1 MIDVL
6 LGVDCDQ
13 DVQPDH
19 CAGSVA
25 LGLKG
30 FLSLLET
37 QLGLPGS
44 DVSLTRRQIQY
55 QTCLQQ
61 TLTESTFY
69 YRSFEADPFSTSR
82 TLLQWRD
89 SLYLGG
95 WQGTFDKVSAGRL
108 ADIET
113 VETLAKGVVAAS
125 EGERIQRV
133 LSLLQQQQVQ
143 ISSIRLFDPLEL
155 FPPLWQRVLC
165 VLRDDKEVRLEQ
177 LDSLPPVAADDS
189 DLAVLQQQLIATLS
203 DRSTLSSKT
212 LRGDGSVLFLE
223 AGSSHISAAAVAELI
238 QQRCLKSS
246 KQHALQPDYLLLAEQ
261 QGDVLDA
268 ALDRA
273 GLTRLGYHAESPW
286 RPVFQVLP
294 LVFELCWSPLNPSA
308 LLQFLNHPLGPLP
321 RILRSQLADVVA
333 EQPGIDGEKWR
344 LCIKDYLAKQAE
356 KDAQWAD
363 SVAEQTT
370 FWLKCERFDPVS
382 GMPVSAALD
391 RAEALQAWLRER
403 HAASVRQSDQQ
414 DERVPDI
421 ALFAAAMNQC
431 AELTDALSLLDN
443 SGLKSISRE
452 GLRRLI
458 EDVRGSGIGL
468 VDCYPQAAV
477 ELPLLVKAER
487 PASVLAAH
495 DLVIWWDCQ
504 KTAAV
509 RRWHWFAAERD
520 ELTRQGVTLW
530 DERAQLQL
538 QTNSWLRP
546 MLAAKKQ
553 LVFVQH
559 ATAKAHHAV
568 LDLVAVL
575 TEGAKQISLEQSLL
589 ENSPIPFAGIDIL
602 PAQHK
607 IKQQLLPSKSRWWQ
621 LPADCELPKREKES
635 YSSLEQFINSPYQ
648 WVLNYQ
654 ARLRS
659 SSLLQLSDQNRLK
672 GSMAHRLFERFF
684 DQHCAIKQIKAMLI
698 APWIHTEV
706 QTLLACEGAVL
717 LMPGR
722 LAEREQFIDQVTHAL
737 TALVEQLQAANV
749 VTVTMEQKQKGHF
762 VGGKLGG
769 NIDLLAVNK
778 SGAEAVIDIKW
789 GGYKYRQAAMKTDD
803 YLQLATYA
811 KLRLDTAKK
820 WPALALFFITDAK
833 LLTFDVHYFPKGK
846 EVETVSGES
855 VAAYWQRIEQTWKW
869 RRSQMDSGK
878 VEVTIGHTEPDD
890 HSQPGE
896 KGLEVPDSSDRYN
909 DFTALTGWREQ
920 L

>member
-6 LGVDCDQ
+6 LGVGCDQ

-25 LGLKG
+25 VGLKG

-61 TLTESTFY
+61 KLTESIFY
-69 YRSFEADPFSTSR
+69 HRSFQADPFSTSR

-95 WQGTFDKVSAGRL
+95 WKGSFSDLPAGRL
-108 ADIET
+108 ADIEA
-113 VETLAKGVVAAS
+113 VETLARGVVSAS
-125 EGERIQRV
+125 EGERVQRV
-133 LSLLQQQQVQ
+133 LSVLQQQQVQ
-143 ISSIRLFDPLEL
+143 ISSVRLFDPLEL

-165 VLRDDKEVRLEQ
+165 VLRDDKRVALEQ
-177 LDSLPPVAADDS
+177 LNPLQTVSDDGS
-189 DLAVLQQQLIATLS
+189 DLAVLQRQLIEAQS
-203 DRSTLSSKT
+203 DDAAVNAKT
-212 LRGDGSVLFLE
+212 LQGDGTVLFVQ
-223 AGSSHISAAAVAELI
+223 AGSSHISAAGVAELI
-238 QQRCLKSS
+238 HQRSQQSS
-246 KQHALQPDYLLLAEQ
+246 PKTLPEPDYLLLAEQ

-294 LVFELCWSPLNPSA
+294 LVFELCWEPLNPSA

-321 RILRSQLADVVA
+321 QVLRSQLADVVA
-333 EQPGIDGEKWR
+333 GQPGIGGDQWK
-344 LCIKDYLAKQAE
+344 LCIKEYLANQAADDPDWV
-356 KDAQWAD
+356 DA
-363 SVAEQTT
+363 VAEQVS
-370 FWLKCERFDPVS
+370 FWLECERFEPVS
-382 GMPVSAALD
+382 GMQVSAALD
-391 RAEALQAWLRER
+391 RAEALQTWLRER
-403 HAASVRQSDQQ
+403 HAASVRQSSQR
-414 DERVPDI
+414 DEMVPDL
-421 ALFAAAMNQC
+421 ALFAAAMSQC
-431 AELTDALSLLDN
+431 AELTDALSLLVS
-443 SGLKSISRE
+443 SGLKTITRE

-468 VDCYPQAAV
+468 VDCYPQASV
-477 ELPLLVKAER
+477 ELPVLTKAER

-495 DLVIWWDCQ
+495 DVVIWWDCQ

-520 ELTRQGVTLW
+520 ELARQGVTLW

-538 QTNSWLRP
+538 QTSSWLRP
-546 MLAAKKQ
+546 LLAATKQ

-559 ATAKAHHAV
+559 ADVKQHHAV
-568 LDLVAVL
+568 LDLIAVL

-589 ENSPIPFAGIDIL
+589 ENSPIPLAGIDIL
-602 PAQHK
+602 PAQQK
-607 IKQQLLPSKSRWWQ
+607 IKPQPLPSKSRWWQ
-621 LPADCELPKREKES
+621 LPADCDLPKREKES
-635 YSSLEQFINSPYQ
+635 YSSIEQFINSPYQ

-672 GSMAHRLFERFF
+672 GSMAHRLFEHFF
-684 DQHCAIKQIKAMLI
+684 AQHGAIKKIQSAVIG
-698 APWIHTEV
+698 PWIRSEV
-706 QTLLACEGAVL
+706 QPLLACEGAVL

-722 LAEREQFIDQVTHAL
+722 LAEREQFIEQVTHAL

-749 VTVTMEQKQKGHF
+749 VSVTMEQEQSGNF
-762 VGGKLGG
+762 VGGQLVG

-778 SGAEAVIDIKW
+778 SGEEAVIDIKW
-789 GGYKYRQAAMKTDD
+789 GGYKYRQASMKTDD

-820 WPALALFFITDAK
+820 WPALAFFFITDAK
-833 LLTFDVHYFPKGK
+833 LLTFDAHYFPKGK
-846 EVETVSGES
+846 GVETASGES

-878 VEVTIGHTEPDD
+878 IEVTIRDTEADED
-890 HSQPGE
+890 SQPGE
-896 KGLEVPDSSDRYN
+896 KGVEVPDSSDRYN
-909 DFTALTGWREQ
+909 DFTALTGWRAKV
-920 L
+920 